1 MFSDTLCYE
10 GYLRALAG
18 HAAIRESAL
27 ARMVGI
33 MSSGVGVAGRYYNR
47 VRGL

>member
-1 MFSDTLCYE
+1 MFADTLCYE
-10 GYLRALAG
+10 GYLRALA

-27 ARMVGI
+27 ARMVGV
-33 MSSGVGVAGRYYNR
+33 MSSGVGVSGRYYNR